1 LNTYV
6 GKYTKE
12 EVEEKGESLA
22 NFRSKPL
29 KANGEE

>member
-1 LNTYV
+1 LTAYI

-12 EVEEKGESLA
+12 EAEEKGESLA

-29 KANGEE
+29 KGKE